1 MSKSLSLQNGKFLN
15 NYGFSRSGLACYL
28 SILQFYQ
35 MKFLNV
41 YCEYRKAE
49 VFVSVDKI
57 VLIEKLFDGRSRI
70 QLVDGKSESVKVAMA
85 AEDLV
90 KKINGED
97 KMTIGFRAGR

>member
-1 MSKSLSLQNGKFLN
+1 
-15 NYGFSRSGLACYL
+15 
-28 SILQFYQ
+28 

-49 VFVSVDKI
+49 VFISVDKI
-57 VLIEKLFDGRSRI
+57 VLIEKMNEE
-70 QLVDGKSESVKVAMA
+70 KSKIELEGSSNPVEVAMPA
-85 AEDLV
+85 VELI

>member
-1 MSKSLSLQNGKFLN
+1 
-15 NYGFSRSGLACYL
+15 
-28 SILQFYQ
+28 

-41 YCEYRKAE
+41 YCDNRKAE

-57 VLIEKLFDGRSRI
+57 VLITKLDEAHSVLELEG
-70 QLVDGKSESVKVAMA
+70 GKSEAVKVAMA